1 MATERSYDRL
11 NAGALGVVSLAIV
24 VAIGAIVLANMQ
36 PASLQTEDLGT
47 EAFQPSTPLPSNVT
61 VSEAS
66 NNDFVR
72 VVEDSETLVFEDTSA
87 GTNTTLT
94 VDTDYVPFYDEGTFE
109 IQDTSAKLINA
120 ASLPSPLPSSP
131 SIKPRIT
138 SSKLSAPFSAFI
150 RSNSRFVKSLTN
162 TGFRLRSRLSF
173 FRRGTNSNLRV

>member
-109 IQDTSAKLINA
+109 IQDTSATTDYNDTEDNIYVTEYTEEYEGA
-120 ASLPSPLPSSP
+120 AYSVLG
-131 SIKPRIT
+131 
-138 SSKLSAPFSAFI
+138 
-150 RSNSRFVKSLTN
+150 
-162 TGFRLRSRLSF
+162 TGIDSMQTFADFFTVIVILLVASVLFLLLRAV
-173 FRRGTNSNLRV
+173 RRTGTA